1 MYNPLKHRQANGA
14 GWRNGPRG
22 ETRAWAT
29 RRLRAF
35 HLTLAMCVFVCL
47 ASTALPA
54 HSDTPSSG
62 DSDRRRIAEKKE
74 EGVGKKIVLF
84 PFRAVGKGIESG
96 FLAVEENNLVAKS
109 AYLSE
114 RLTRKHVEILFGVG
128 YDGAGLGG
136 GVRWSPPVGAV
147 TPTFSAAASVYLYQ
161 VYGLGLD
168 FSRVL
173 SRKIDLYADA
183 RYMYL
188 PQEDFY
194 GIGPDSSPEDR
205 TNYKLEQTEVT
216 LDLGRTLSGKIRF
229 DADCRYT
236 NTNIFSGDDTELPS
250 SEDVFPP
257 GTVPGL
263 YTGAELLATTL
274 SLSFLGLDFQNDPTS
289 GVYAKMLLGVSEDL
303 GGDAFDYWRAS
314 FEFRWAVALL
324 GRGERFGARS
334 TLVVRVLAEVNEPR
348 NGGAVPFFNMP
359 RLGGSTTLRGFREF
373 RFTDENA
380 ALFNV
385 EYRYPIQSLLD
396 AVIFWDEG
404 QVFPDPGD
412 FQFGHFRSSFGGGLR
427 MVHRHN
433 MSIRLEVAKSSE
445 AWAWIFKFGGAF

>member
-1 MYNPLKHRQANGA
+1 M
-14 GWRNGPRG
+14 G
-22 ETRAWAT
+22 ETPAWVT

-35 HLTLAMCVFVCL
+35 LTLCLFVCL

-54 HSDTPSSG
+54 HSDTSSSG

-109 AYLSE
+109 AYFSE
-114 RLTRKHVEILFGVG
+114 RLTRKRVEILFGVG

-161 VYGLGLD
+161 VYRFGLD

-173 SRKIDLYADA
+173 SRKIDLSADS

-205 TNYKLEQTEVT
+205 TNYKREETDVT
-216 LDLGRTLSGKIRF
+216 LGLGRALLRKIRF
-229 DADCRYT
+229 DADCQYT
-236 NTNIFSGDDTELPS
+236 NTNIYSGDDKGLPS
-250 SEDVFPP
+250 TEDVFPP
-257 GTVPGL
+257 LSVPGL
-263 YTGAELLATTL
+263 YTGAELLETTL
-274 SLSFLGLDFQNDPTS
+274 SLSFLGLDFPNDPTS
-289 GVYAKMLLGVSEDL
+289 GVYAKALFGVSEDL

-314 FEFRWAVALL
+314 FEFRGAVALL
-324 GRGERFGARS
+324 GRGERFGPRS
-334 TLVVRVLAEVNEPR
+334 TLVVRVLADINEPR
-348 NGGAVPFFNMP
+348 NGGAVPFFKMP

-385 EYRYPIQSLLD
+385 EYRYPIQSLFD
-396 AVIFWDEG
+396 AVLFWDEG

-412 FQFGHFRSSFGGGLR
+412 FKFDHFRSSFGGGLR
-427 MVHRHN
+427 VVHQHN
-433 MSIRLEVAKSSE
+433 MFFRLEVAKSSE
-445 AWAWIFKFGGAF
+445 TIRWIFKFGGAF